1 MFKVK
6 KNSQNLAFLDTLGY
20 LVPVGPIDSNEL
32 YQIQLTS
39 FQGSGAS
46 SCKILNTY
54 LISKHYSLGNVVFGH
69 SCCSR
74 TLRVM
79 KLQAWSAAHV
89 ISNSLFVN
97 TKDAVVCLHFIKDSE
112 LQWRLG
118 ISKKFCWLRL
128 LLKTWYRVSQVSCN
142 IKNQHISAFK
152 SSNQFLKKDLE
163 RSRSALFVILNFYF
177 QYWIVAGQKNIK

>member
-1 MFKVK
+1 MRLKKCSKWK
-6 KNSQNLAFLDTLGY
+6 KNFQNLAFLDALGY
-20 LVPVGPIDSNEL
+20 LVPVGPNDSNEL

-69 SCCSR
+69 TCCST

-89 ISNSLFVN
+89 TSNLLFVN
-97 TKDAVVCLHFIKDSE
+97 TKDTVVQSLHFIKDSE
-112 LQWRLG
+112 LQWRLELVRNFAG
-118 ISKKFCWLRL
+118 CGYFRRL
-128 LLKTWYRVSQVSCN
+128 GVPSQ
-142 IKNQHISAFK
+142 
-152 SSNQFLKKDLE
+152 
-163 RSRSALFVILNFYF
+163 
-177 QYWIVAGQKNIK
+177 